1 MLIRRL
7 EVLKLIVYS
16 YMESNKFNADSS
28 DSNEI
33 EKTKTRKKGKK
44 HRILLTVTNP
54 SSNPNQKC
62 LLMTSVK
69 SISTWLSSMFH
80 SQNQSK

>member
-1 MLIRRL
+1 MTLKILTIMLIRRL

-33 EKTKTRKKGKK
+33 EKQRQEKK
-44 HRILLTVTNP
+44 
-54 SSNPNQKC
+54 
-62 LLMTSVK
+62 VK
-69 SISTWLSSMFH
+69 NTGYY
-80 SQNQSK
+80 